1 MATGKNRHSER
12 GMAMVLTMIMIVIV
26 LGAVLLVSRQAI
38 TAKTQTDIAHNQYQ
52 LEEACKAGIDTAIER
67 VWNRYIASSTTDKT
81 AGVAGNYAT
90 YLNFINGVVAKN
102 AAPVYLVSPSNP
114 LVLDETR
121 GIRVNSVTLART
133 DNINGFNL
141 MINATAQVG
150 TQSRT
155 AQQSVMVG
163 GSPFVGFDY
172 AVLANNISCI
182 LCHAEFTNVFLDTNT
197 VAANRETFD
206 RVKLASLEN
215 LMYRPSSDIA
225 DSNVAGTIY
234 TRGNV
239 INSYT
244 RAAMSNAEITNIN
257 ALASYPFYPPGD
269 PKEYKIKQP
278 TGSLNTM
285 LSHEALSVAG
295 VDGAGLP
302 VKGGK
307 MYKSYPTEVKK
318 MADGLLPELFPAPFP
333 DANENKVVDTSEF
346 HTISDLL
353 EGSVTGGV
361 AFGVAAGGTYTG
373 PSFPTASNGAA
384 GDLASSGQYLGN
396 LILTGT
402 AANPIQL
409 NGQIAVEGDL
419 MLRGVVKGTGQLFVK
434 GNTYIGGD
442 VTYANG
448 VVNSKETYGV
458 AQDGTKNA
466 LAVITGGSV
475 VMGDYQTIRG
485 VNPSND
491 TANTPTSSYSIQTRL
506 ANKTAS
512 VTVNTTTETMRYGYK
527 DTDPATGLLLTTD
540 GNGIVPSRGA
550 SQQAS
555 FTQSELML
563 FNNLEMAKAIAS
575 SAYKPRFYGL
585 DGLLPADRDKIYL
598 YDNASSEHA
607 IRYDEGGVNAT
618 TGGSSTVVLTLENY
632 LTKKG
637 ITGDKATQIRNGAR
651 LFLRPDQAW
660 LPDSVLRQMWWDDEQ
675 SRTAKGQIYK
685 FDGLLYSNNSIF
697 TIARSFVRHGSN
709 SEGKMRIRGAIIC
722 PDIGVLAAGT
732 SAIGNKSLQL
742 QYDSRVKDFWAPQDR
757 TTVTFT
763 RRVYDLLAQAN

>member
-1 MATGKNRHSER
+1 
-12 GMAMVLTMIMIVIV
+12 
-26 LGAVLLVSRQAI
+26 
-38 TAKTQTDIAHNQYQ
+38 
-52 LEEACKAGIDTAIER
+52 
-67 VWNRYIASSTTDKT
+67 
-81 AGVAGNYAT
+81 
-90 YLNFINGVVAKN
+90 VAKN
-102 AAPVYLVSPSNP
+102 ASVNLVSSSNP

-121 GIRVNSVTLART
+121 NILVTNVTVART
-133 DNINGFNL
+133 DNLNGFNL

-150 TQSRT
+150 AQSRT
-155 AQQSVMVG
+155 AQQSVTVG

-182 LCHAEFTNVFLDTNT
+182 LCHAEFTNVNLDNNT
-197 VAANRETFD
+197 DPLLKETFD
-206 RVKLASLEN
+206 RVKVASLKN
-215 LMYRPSSDIA
+215 LMYRPSGDIA
-225 DSNVAGTIY
+225 DSNVAGTVY

-239 INSYT
+239 INSFT
-244 RAAMSNAEITNIN
+244 RAAMSTGEITTIG

-278 TGSLNTM
+278 GTNTM
-285 LSHEALSVAG
+285 MAHEALSVMTTLDS
-295 VDGAGLP
+295 DGAPL
-302 VKGGK
+302 KGGK
-307 MYKSYPTEVKK
+307 MYKNYPTDPKK
-318 MADGLLPELFPAPFP
+318 MKDALLPEVFPAPFP
-333 DANENKVVDTSEF
+333 DENGNKVVDTSEF
-346 HTISDLL
+346 HAISDLL

-419 MLRGVVKGTGQLFVK
+419 MLRGVVKGAGQLFVK
-434 GNTYIGGD
+434 GNTYIAGD
-442 VTYANG
+442 VTYADG
-448 VVNSKETYGV
+448 TKFGK
-458 AQDGTKNA
+458 AADGTKNA
-466 LAVITGGSV
+466 LAVITGGNV

-491 TANTPTSSYSIQTRL
+491 KNNTPTSSYSIQTRL
-506 ANKTAS
+506 ANKSAS
-512 VTVNTTTETMRYGYK
+512 VTVDSKTETMRYGYK
-527 DTDPATGLLLTTD
+527 DTDPATGLLLVTD

-563 FNNLEMAKAIAS
+563 FNNLEMEAAIAS
-575 SAYKPRFYGL
+575 PDYKPRFYGL
-585 DGLLPADRDKIYL
+585 DGLLPADRDKIYF

-618 TGGSSTVVLTLENY
+618 TGGSSTVVLTLEKY

-637 ITGDKATQIRNGAR
+637 ITGAKATQIRNGTR

-732 SAIGNKSLQL
+732 SAIGNKSLRL

-757 TTVTFT
+757 TTVTF
-763 RRVYDLLAQAN
+763 RRQVYDLLAQTN